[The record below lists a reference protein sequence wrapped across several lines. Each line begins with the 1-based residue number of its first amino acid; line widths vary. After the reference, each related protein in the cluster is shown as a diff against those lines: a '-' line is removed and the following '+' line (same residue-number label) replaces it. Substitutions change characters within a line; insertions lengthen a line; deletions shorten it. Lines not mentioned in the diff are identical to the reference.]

1 MWPLL
6 KYTFLLSSVP
16 PLLSLSI
23 FLRIMLVFLL
33 LFFLIFLYFIC
44 LLYTDDLSSPFPSS
58 PDYPLSFYLILLFN
72 LPPIL
77 PLNPIPCPH
86 PLIHPLS
93 LLNINIQDFS
103 SSLIFLGSF
112 YLFLPVQSLVQSV
125 FIFKSIFYTCF
136 LKYILSLQ
144 NYYFIQYNLPFSSV
158 NRAVIV
164 VRTLA
169 WHSKQCH
176 C

>member
-1 MWPLL
+1 MWLLL
-6 KYTFLLSSVP
+6 KYTFFLSSIP

-23 FLRIMLVFLL
+23 LLRIMLVFLL

-44 LLYTDDLSSPFPSS
+44 LLHTDDLSSPFASS

-72 LPPIL
+72 LSPIL

-112 YLFLPVQSLVQSV
+112 YLFLPVQSLVQSLVQSFGIVFV

-136 LKYILSLQ
+136 LKYIL
-144 NYYFIQYNLPFSSV
+144 
-158 NRAVIV
+158 
-164 VRTLA
+164 
-169 WHSKQCH
+169 
-176 C
+176 